1 MPRMATATT
10 AAPARNTRRA
20 LVAPTA
26 PTAPRLHLPDRYAK
40 PLLDLFAVMMTQRI
54 QTMCAVLGL
63 RVAVE
68 FVFQLEALFV
78 VVVGRLTAPLVQHAV
93 ARRAALP
100 LPSPFVAG
108 MKTLVLARSMPFRS
122 QGVTS
127 SAVQLQSP
135 VAGEVEA
142 VGSGSVTTRAFLLMR
157 KLHSRMVR
165 SFPLIR

>member
-1 MPRMATATT
+1 
-10 AAPARNTRRA
+10 
-20 LVAPTA
+20 
-26 PTAPRLHLPDRYAK
+26 
-40 PLLDLFAVMMTQRI
+40 MMTQQI

-78 VVVGRLTAPLVQHAV
+78 VAVGKLTAPLVQHAV

-100 LPSPFVAG
+100 LPFVAG
-108 MKTLVLARSMPFRS
+108 MKTLVLARAMPFRS
-122 QGVTS
+122 HGVTS

-135 VAGEVEA
+135 IVGEAEA
-142 VGSGSVTTRAFLLMR
+142 VGASSVTTRAFLLMR
-157 KLHSRMVR
+157 KLHSRMVL